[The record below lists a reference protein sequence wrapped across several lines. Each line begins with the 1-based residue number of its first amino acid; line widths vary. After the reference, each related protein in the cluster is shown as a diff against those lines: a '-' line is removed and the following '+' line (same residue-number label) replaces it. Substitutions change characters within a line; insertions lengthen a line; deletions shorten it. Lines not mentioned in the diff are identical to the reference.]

1 MASLRKRHE
10 DFIRELQTPLKSL
23 DSLNRRDTSSSDKS
37 SYNESASDQQLI
49 AELQQKFDE
58 LFGPDDG

>member
-58 LFGPDDG
+58 LFVEH

>member
-58 LFGPDDG
+58 LFGPDDD